1 MAVRQLEHRAAL
13 RRQVEQGYKAGHAVA
28 LSNAI
33 HSFLEP
39 MMVLDISQP
48 QQWRIL
54 AVNQAWTVASG
65 IYRSVRHDMHPSF
78 DSRTRLH
85 HHGAA

>member
-1 MAVRQLEHRAAL
+1 MAVRQLEHGAAL
-13 RRQVEQGYKAGHAVA
+13 RKQVEQAYQAGHAVA

-33 HSFLEP
+33 HSFTDP

-54 AVNQAWTVASG
+54 AVNQAWTGASG
-65 IYRSVRHDMHPSF
+65 IWR
-78 DSRTRLH
+78 
-85 HHGAA
+85 